1 MRRSYWGFVVGA
13 VLAAIWISFG
23 FMNLILIIIAG
34 LLGYIAASLTGSKE
48 DLEGFRSQVNRVL
61 KQDK

>member
-48 DLEGFRSQVNRVL
+48 DLEGFRSQVNQVL

>member
-13 VLAAIWISFG
+13 VLAALWISFG

-34 LLGYIAASLTGSKE
+34 LLGYIADSLTGSKE

>member
-23 FMNLILIIIAG
+23 FMSLILIIIAG

-48 DLEGFRSQVNRVL
+48 I
-61 KQDK
+61 

>member
-48 DLEGFRSQVNRVL
+48 DLEGFRSQVIRVL

>member
-1 MRRSYWGFVVGA
+1 MKRAYWGFVAGA
-13 VLAAIWISFG
+13 ILAAVWIGMG
-23 FMNLILIIIAG
+23 FMSLILIIIAG

-61 KQDK
+61 RQDK

>member
-23 FMNLILIIIAG
+23 FMSLILIIIAG
-34 LLGYIAASLTGSKE
+34 LFGYIAASLTGSKE